1 MESFFS
7 ALFKYRP
14 LLFAEGQIRF
24 ATPWPALVLAI
35 AAGIIAVAAVVSY
48 GRARGGA
55 TAGSRVL
62 LGFLRAGALG
72 VLLFAL
78 LQPTLVLTSTV
89 PQRNFVGV
97 VLDDSRSMGLPAEDG
112 QPRSAFIQDHFD
124 PATSE
129 LVSELEERF
138 AVRFFRFASSSERV
152 GGAAGLTFDGTRT
165 DLVGALDRAREELAS
180 VPLSGLVVVTDG
192 ADNSG
197 RSLAEAL
204 VPLQAASVPVFSVG
218 LGEEVVSPDVQVGRI
233 SAPRS
238 VLMGTS
244 LLLDV
249 VITHQGFGGR
259 TLPIIVE
266 DEERLLA
273 ETSIEL
279 EGAGQPTV
287 TRVRFTLDQPG
298 PRRIRLRVPVQD
310 GERVTQNNQRDVVV
324 EVREVR
330 EKILYF
336 EGEPRFEV
344 KFLRRAVADDAN
356 LQVVVLQRTA
366 ENKYLRLDVDDGEE
380 LAGGF
385 PATRE
390 ELFQYRGLILG
401 SVEASFFTHDQLSMI
416 ADFVSERGGGFLMLG
431 GRRSFAEG
439 GYVGTP
445 VAEALP
451 VRLGEPAQDPR
462 MAFAEV
468 KVRPTVVGRSH
479 VAAQIRADGE
489 AASSAWDSLPPLS
502 STNRISGT
510 KPGATTVLS
519 GDGPEEERVVL
530 AYHRYGR
537 GKAAALPVQ
546 DSWMWQMHADVPLED
561 QTHETFW
568 KQLLRWLVD
577 GVPEYVSTRVE
588 SEHVEAAESVRVIA
602 EVKDSAYVEVNDA
615 SVLATIAGPGASIR
629 TVPLDWTVE
638 RDGEFAATFTP
649 ETTGD
654 YEIAVTAVRG
664 DADTLGVDRTF
675 LRVGPSDEEYF
686 DAGLQ
691 EGVLQRLAEETGGR
705 YYRPAEIGSLP
716 EDLRIRGGG
725 VTLTEERD
733 LWDMPVLFVLLVLL
747 LGGEWFLRRRRG
759 LV

>member
-1 MESFFS
+1 
-7 ALFKYRP
+7 
-14 LLFAEGQIRF
+14 
-24 ATPWPALVLAI
+24 
-35 AAGIIAVAAVVSY
+35 
-48 GRARGGA
+48 
-55 TAGSRVL
+55 
-62 LGFLRAGALG
+62 
-72 VLLFAL
+72 
-78 LQPTLVLTSTV
+78 
-89 PQRNFVGV
+89 
-97 VLDDSRSMGLPAEDG
+97 
-112 QPRSAFIQDHFD
+112 
-124 PATSE
+124 
-129 LVSELEERF
+129 
-138 AVRFFRFASSSERV
+138 V
-152 GGAAGLTFDGTRT
+152 GGAAGLSFDGTRT

-197 RSLAEAL
+197 RPLAEAL

-218 LGEEVVSPDVQVGRI
+218 LGEEAVSPDVQVGRI

-238 VLMGTS
+238 VLVGTS

-249 VITHQGFGGR
+249 VITHQGYEGR
-259 TLPIIVE
+259 TLPIVVE

-273 ETSIEL
+273 EASVDL
-279 EGAGQPTV
+279 EADGRPTV

-298 PRRIRLRVPVQD
+298 PRRISLRVPVQA

-324 EVREVR
+324 EVREAR

-385 PATRE
+385 PVTRE

-439 GYVGTP
+439 GYAGTP

-451 VRLGEPAQDPR
+451 VRLGEAAQDGR
-462 MAFAEV
+462 MAYAEI
-468 KVRPTVVGRSH
+468 KVRPTMVGRSH
-479 VAAQIRADGE
+479 VAAQIRADGQ
-489 AASSAWDSLPPLS
+489 ASSSAWDSLPPLS
-502 STNRISGT
+502 STNRISGA

-519 GDGPEEERVVL
+519 GDGPEGDRIVL

-568 KQLLRWLVD
+568 RQLLRWLVD
-577 GVPEYVSTRVE
+577 GVPEYVATRVE
-588 SEHVEAAESVRVIA
+588 SEHVETGEPVRVIA
-602 EVKDSAYVEVNDA
+602 DVKDSAYVEVNDA
-615 SVLATIAGPGASIR
+615 SVLATIVGPDESFS
-629 TVPLDWTVE
+629 TMPLDWTVE
-638 RDGEFAATFTP
+638 RDGEYAGTFTP
-649 ETTGD
+649 ETAGD
-654 YEIAVTAVRG
+654 YEIDVTAVRG
-664 DADTLGVDRTF
+664 EADTLGVDRSF
-675 LRVGPSDEEYF
+675 LRVGPSGEEYF
-686 DAGLQ
+686 DAGLK
-691 EGVLQRLAEETGGR
+691 EGVLQRLADETGGR
-705 YYRPAEIGSLP
+705 YYEPADIGTLP
-716 EDLRIRGGG
+716 EDLRITGAG

-733 LWDMPVLFVLLVLL
+733 LWDMPVLFALFALLV
-747 LGGEWFLRRRRG
+747 GGEWLLRRRRG